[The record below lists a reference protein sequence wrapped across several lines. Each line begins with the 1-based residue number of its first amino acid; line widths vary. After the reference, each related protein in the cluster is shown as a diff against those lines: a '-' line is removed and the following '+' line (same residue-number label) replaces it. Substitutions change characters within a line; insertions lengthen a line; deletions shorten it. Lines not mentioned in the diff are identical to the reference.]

1 MATKVT
7 LTLDDPT
14 IRRLQSA
21 SERLNKSKSAV
32 VRDAIADSYEDTGR
46 LSEAERHRLLRVI
59 RELAPTIPSRPTSEV
74 EKEIREVR
82 LARRRGGRGGTS
94 RGPR

>member
-32 VRDAIADSYEDTGR
+32 VRDAITDSYEDTGR
-46 LSEAERHRLLRVI
+46 LSEAERHRQLRVI
-59 RELAPTIPSRPTSEV
+59 RELAPTIPPRPASEV
-74 EKEIREVR
+74 EKEIREIR
-82 LARRRGGRGGTS
+82 LARRGGGRGGTS